1 MLLFAAAIALFIG
14 ASATIPSVSILCIVA
29 GVGCVLLDLIL

>member
-14 ASATIPSVSILCIVA
+14 ASVTIPSVSILCIFA